1 MRLVAPGCCA
11 HPQEELGAGLLE
23 VEQLLGVRLGDL
35 RDVEPRVQP
44 LPDAVQ
50 NWQKKSRNS
59 EWLSKLRAPN
69 GCPFS
74 GTFASCLPLAQQVAT
89 RASGKPQGEG
99 AFPLFKGLRIH
110 GVIGSIRVVTAP
122 APVYEEM
129 RLS

>member
-50 NWQKKSRNS
+50 NW
-59 EWLSKLRAPN
+59 
-69 GCPFS
+69 
-74 GTFASCLPLAQQVAT
+74 
-89 RASGKPQGEG
+89 
-99 AFPLFKGLRIH
+99 
-110 GVIGSIRVVTAP
+110 
-122 APVYEEM
+122 
-129 RLS
+129 